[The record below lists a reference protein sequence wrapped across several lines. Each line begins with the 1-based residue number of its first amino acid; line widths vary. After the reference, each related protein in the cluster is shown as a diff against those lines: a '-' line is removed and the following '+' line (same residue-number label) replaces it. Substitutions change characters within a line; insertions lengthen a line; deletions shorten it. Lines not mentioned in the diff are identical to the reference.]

1 MPTAKQNQKKPR
13 FVRRALARHWRLA
26 GMVAVSV
33 LLLTLLG
40 IMVLPRIYSSE
51 ARLAVRFGPENLT
64 LDPTATTGQMISI
77 DASRENEINSLL
89 EVLRS
94 RAMLD
99 RLVESLGPDYVLT
112 GRGEPK
118 PFQAAAASATNEP
131 TAAHQEAVQHLERNI
146 EVSVPRQSNI
156 ISVQCQANS
165 PALAQKI
172 TARLVEIYLDE
183 HARIQ
188 RTAGSQQALVDQT
201 QLSKTES
208 QAAASRFEQ
217 EKDKLGIAA
226 IDGKK
231 QQIHDEITDIDAK
244 LLANRSDLKTA
255 EARIAS
261 LQEQIA
267 SLPEKLVTQEARAP
281 NAASDNMRAALFQL
295 ESLEQELASTRSDNH
310 PQLVA
315 VRQQLK
321 DLRTPLHE
329 QPSQRAQATQ
339 TVNPSRQAL
348 ELSLL
353 NEQSQAAALRGRE
366 KSLVAQAARL
376 RGELKQ
382 LNAQQASL
390 GQLEQEVELAE
401 GRHKADADKLEQA
414 RINRSNDDGRI
425 SSLTVV
431 QPATFPTSPA
441 GPKRAYV
448 LALGLIVAALS
459 GLGTALFAAYLQP
472 VLTTRIELEELWD
485 LPLVGVL
492 PRLERRM
499 AAAS

>member
-1 MPTAKQNQKKPR
+1 
-13 FVRRALARHWRLA
+13 
-26 GMVAVSV
+26 
-33 LLLTLLG
+33 
-40 IMVLPRIYSSE
+40 
-51 ARLAVRFGPENLT
+51 
-64 LDPTATTGQMISI
+64 
-77 DASRENEINSLL
+77 
-89 EVLRS
+89 
-94 RAMLD
+94 MLD
-99 RLVESLGPDYVLT
+99 RLVESLGPDYVLS
-112 GRGEPK
+112 GRGEPT
-118 PFQAAAASATNEP
+118 PFQAAAANATTQP
-131 TAAHQEAVQHLERNI
+131 TAAHQQAVQHLERNI
-146 EVSVPRQSNI
+146 EVSAPRKSNI

-183 HARIQ
+183 HVRIQ
-188 RTAGSQQALVDQT
+188 QTAGSHQSFVDQT
-201 QLSKTES
+201 QLSKTMS

-231 QQIHDEITDIDAK
+231 QQIQGEITDLDAK

-261 LQEQIA
+261 LQKQIE
-267 SLPEKLVTQEARAP
+267 SLPETLVTQESQAP
-281 NAASDNMRAALFQL
+281 NAAFDNMRGTLLQL
-295 ESLEQELASTRSDNH
+295 ESREQELASTRSDNH

-339 TVNPSRQAL
+339 AVNPSRQAL

-353 NEQSQAAALRGRE
+353 NEQSQAAAFRGRE
-366 KSLVAQAARL
+366 KALVAQTARL
-376 RGELKQ
+376 RGDLKQ
-382 LNAQQASL
+382 LNAQEASL

-401 GRHKADADKLEQA
+401 GRHKAYADNLEQA
-414 RINRSNDDGRI
+414 RINRSLDDERI

-431 QPATFPTSPA
+431 QPATYPTSPS
-441 GPKRAYV
+441 GPRRAYV
-448 LALGLIVAALS
+448 FALDLIVASLS
-459 GLGTALFAAYLQP
+459 GLGAALIAAYLQP
-472 VLTTRIELEELWD
+472 VLTTRIELERLWD